1 MQKVGNLG
9 TWFSDIFG
17 RNFGHFLEIKAFKVY
32 IFFLFLF
39 FLQIKSA
46 LTPTPQGTVN

>member
-17 RNFGHFLEIKAFKVY
+17 MNFGHFLEIKALKVY
-32 IFFLFLF
+32 IFFSSSF
-39 FLQIKSA
+39 FSCK
-46 LTPTPQGTVN
+46 